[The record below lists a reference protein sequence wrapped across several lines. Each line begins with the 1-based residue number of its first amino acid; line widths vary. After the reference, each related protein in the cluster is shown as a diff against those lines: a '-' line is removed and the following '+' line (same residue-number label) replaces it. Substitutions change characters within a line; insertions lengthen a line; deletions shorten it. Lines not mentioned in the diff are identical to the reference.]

1 MSEITRHDIIKI
13 FRERQDKFVY
23 YLMGLNV
30 AALGFTLSKTYEM
43 KHFSLND
50 SFLAFA
56 LIGWLLSLINAFR
69 WIQMQFN
76 GMRLDMHEYDISA
89 GVVETWFED
98 GAPPEGYKEALFAKL
113 QEEKSAKA
121 ETAEK
126 DYKRMLLLFLGGIVM
141 FILWRVLEILDL
153 LK

>member
-1 MSEITRHDIIKI
+1 MSEITRHDIIKM

-30 AALGFTLSKTYEM
+30 AALGFTLSKTYEL
-43 KHFSLND
+43 KHFSFND

-98 GAPPEGYKEALFAKL
+98 GVPPEGYKEELFMQL
-113 QEEKSAKA
+113 QKEKNSKA
-121 ETAEK
+121 ETAKK
-126 DYKRMLLLFLGGIVM
+126 DYKRMLLLFLGGIIM
-141 FILWRVLEILDL
+141 FIFWRVLEILDIL
-153 LK
+153 N